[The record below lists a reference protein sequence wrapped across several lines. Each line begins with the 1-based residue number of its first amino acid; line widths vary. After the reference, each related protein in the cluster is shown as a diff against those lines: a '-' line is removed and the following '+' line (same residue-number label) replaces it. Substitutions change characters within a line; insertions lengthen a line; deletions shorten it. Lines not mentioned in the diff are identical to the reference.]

1 MVLTLQSANSAVLI
15 VKYLSRNKYIVYILL
30 KKMNKLMEFFKVIF
44 EKQLIYFPVGYMIK
58 EEPDPECKSGQVIM
72 MI

>member
-1 MVLTLQSANSAVLI
+1 
-15 VKYLSRNKYIVYILL
+15 
-30 KKMNKLMEFFKVIF
+30 MNKLMEFFKVIF